1 MRRDE
6 LFESAEAATRQLDE
20 GLAELRRMARDVD
33 ETGESNS
40 AERQKS
46 ATQGLLRIQ
55 AAWEAGISDS
65 LKVLV
70 EFAYSEPTQGEPDA
84 TEARADARQW
94 LVTNE
99 ILSQQELLS
108 LTHSQAVVL
117 VQERTGIQF

>member
-6 LFESAEAATRQLDE
+6 SIESVEAATRQLDQE
-20 GLAELRRMARDVD
+20 LAELQRLARDSD
-33 ETGESNS
+33 ETGKKHSANS
-40 AERQKS
+40 QKS
-46 ATQGLLRIQ
+46 AIQGLLRTQ
-55 AAWEAGISDS
+55 AELEAGVPDS

-70 EFAYSEPTQGEPDA
+70 EIAYKEPNQGDPDA
-84 TEARADARQW
+84 TEAREDARQW